1 VTFHLGHVI
10 SASITEMKI
19 TVVPTQA
26 GTITNS
32 ATVRLNGPEVTTED
46 NSASAI
52 TEVEG
57 SLEPT
62 LTLLTMKNGSFQV
75 FATGSPGHR
84 YVLETSAD
92 LVNWSPL
99 STLNNTTGTI
109 QFLDSPG
116 NLQRRFYRVVI
127 GP

>member
-1 VTFHLGHVI
+1 MTFHLGHVI

-26 GTITNS
+26 GTITNL

-46 NSASAI
+46 NSATVI
-52 TEVEG
+52 TEIEG

-99 STLNNTTGTI
+99 VLSAI
-109 QFLDSPG
+109 PPA
-116 NLQRRFYRVVI
+116 RFNSSIPRGI
-127 GP
+127 FNGDFTAS